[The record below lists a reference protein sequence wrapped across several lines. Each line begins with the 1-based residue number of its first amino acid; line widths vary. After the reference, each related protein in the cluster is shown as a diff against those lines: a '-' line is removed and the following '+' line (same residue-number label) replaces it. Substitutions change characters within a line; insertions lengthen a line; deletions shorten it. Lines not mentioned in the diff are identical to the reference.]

1 MLCDFEDEDEDK
13 NEAESMKS
21 KNSKNEEQEEETAF
35 KFEEED
41 NHLDQK
47 IQRLTLYDD
56 FPHYLILDQVN
67 DKERDICYFEVEVSK
82 LSEKGDIT
90 IGFVKKDNFKLENED
105 QQLGD
110 QDDTVGFSLANGYV
124 TISNELIHEFEN
136 EVNQKKL
143 YGLKEYDHYD
153 FGGDTIGVGYVKK
166 SGHIFVTLNGVVLNK

>member
-1 MLCDFEDEDEDK
+1 MKPKGLYIFFINK
-13 NEAESMKS
+13 NSMKS

-110 QDDTVGFSLANGYV
+110 QDDTVGFSLANGITFY
-124 TISNELIHEFEN
+124 F
-136 EVNQKKL
+136 
-143 YGLKEYDHYD
+143 
-153 FGGDTIGVGYVKK
+153 
-166 SGHIFVTLNGVVLNK
+166 